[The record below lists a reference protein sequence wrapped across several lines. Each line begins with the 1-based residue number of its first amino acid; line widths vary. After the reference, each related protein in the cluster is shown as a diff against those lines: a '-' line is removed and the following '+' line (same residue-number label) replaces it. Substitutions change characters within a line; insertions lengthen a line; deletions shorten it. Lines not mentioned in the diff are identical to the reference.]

1 MVGAKDKDKMAKD
14 KQIDNTIQHT
24 LYMASCIKY

>member
-1 MVGAKDKDKMAKD
+1 MAGVKDKDKMAKD

-24 LYMASCIKY
+24 LYMAHV